1 MFLQTEY
8 EFTLPK
14 GYVDEEGN
22 VHRKGVMRLATA
34 LDEIEAAKAPA
45 VKGNHDYM
53 PVILLSRVISKLEGV
68 EHILP
73 EVIEKLF
80 TADFEFLQN
89 MYETIN
95 NVEDPVIQVQCP
107 YCNKSFTDTLNF
119 VLRE

>member
-22 VHRKGVMRLATA
+22 VHRRGVMRLATA
-34 LDEIEAAKAPA
+34 LDELEAAKAPA
-45 VKGNHDYM
+45 VKGNPDYM
-53 PVILLSRVISKLEGV
+53 PVILLSRVILKLEGV

-73 EVIEKLF
+73 ELIEKLF
-80 TADFEFLQN
+80 TADFEYLQN

-95 NVEDPVIQVQCP
+95 SVEDPLIQVQCP
-107 YCNKSFTDTLNF
+107 YCKKSFTDTLNF